1 MESFDHKMSK
11 SDPDGA
17 ILLHDENKKLRKK
30 MQKHAYLD
38 PADPHSPVYELAEHV
53 VFPEWGE
60 IVVTPNPK
68 FGEPSTW
75 KDLASLKDAVA
86 DGTLHPLD
94 AKLGVAEGVSKGLQ
108 RVQEHFQDNPE
119 TLEAVTSLGQ
129 K

>member
-11 SDPDGA
+11 SDPGGA
-17 ILLHDENKKLRKK
+17 ILLHDSPKALRKK

-38 PADPHSPVYELAEHV
+38 PRDVHSPVYELAEHV
-53 VFPEWGE
+53 VLPEWGE
-60 IVVTPNPK
+60 IIVTPNPK

-75 KDLASLKDAVA
+75 NSLESFRAAVT

-94 AKLGVAEGVSKGLQ
+94 AKLGVADGISRGLISVS
-108 RVQEHFQDNPE
+108 EHFEEKPE
-119 TLEAVTSLGQ
+119 TLAAVNSLGR